1 MIHLDQDQILSTSMN
16 YNEYLKTMTDEQ
28 NRSWLE
34 YSEKTHLD
42 EKVTKLLQSHSL
54 PINIILFSGAWC
66 PECALAGTILA
77 KVEDLSSFVTLRIID
92 RDKSLSLYEAFMPNG
107 EKRVP
112 VVLFTSEDYYIVTSW
127 VERSAKKFELL
138 FETLQKSKGEDKDV
152 VFDRLRKVYDK
163 NSDLIFQTTRDELL
177 AELTRTVGVINYSSR
192 LNTSL

>member
-1 MIHLDQDQILSTSMN
+1 MN

>member
-1 MIHLDQDQILSTSMN
+1 MT
-16 YNEYLKTMTDEQ
+16 YNEYLKTMTEEQ

-34 YSEKTHLD
+34 YSEKTYLD
-42 EKVTKLLQSHSL
+42 EKAVKLLQSSSL

-77 KVEDLSSFVTLRIID
+77 KIDDLSSFVTLRIID
-92 RDKSLSLYEAFMPNG
+92 RDKSLSLYETFMPNG

-112 VVLFTSEDYYIVTSW
+112 VVLFTSEDYYLVTAW

-138 FETLQKSKGEDKDV
+138 FETLQNSKGKDKDV

-163 NSDLIFQTTRDELL
+163 NSELIIQTTTDELL

-192 LNTSL
+192 LNTTL